1 MTANEITS
9 KLIRNAAKIFE
20 NSGILKVI
28 PPGVVSSKADLPV
41 KVRTKNK
48 KEYTLYFDI
57 KSTGQPRYTRMAVN
71 RLKDIITG
79 KPKSYGIFGAPYLS
93 EESVKICKENG
104 IGFIDLAGNCF
115 IKIDGIYID
124 IQGRPN
130 PYPNTRPLKSL
141 FTPKSTR
148 VLRILL
154 CNPKR
159 DWYVKKL
166 AEEANISLG
175 QASNIKQKLLE
186 QEFVKIDQNKTFHL
200 LNPEILIEKWAQ
212 NYTFRLNKVTSYYSF
227 DEVRDIEHKLAE
239 YCESKNIQYAFT
251 LSSGASLVAPSLRYT
266 RVFAYTTGSVENIAD
281 KLGWKKVTSGPN
293 ISLLE
298 PYDEGILYGVQEVN
312 NCKVVSDVQL
322 YLDLKSYK
330 ERGEEAAKFL
340 LENRLKKQW

>member
-1 MTANEITS
+1 MNENEITANV
-9 KLIRNAAKIFE
+9 IRNAAKIFKD
-20 NSGILKVI
+20 SGILN
-28 PPGVVSSKADLPV
+28 VVSTGVSSRTDLPI

-48 KEYTLYFDI
+48 KEYSIYFDI

-130 PYPNTRPLKSL
+130 LYPNTRPLKSL
-141 FTPKSTR
+141 FSQKSTR
-148 VLRILL
+148 ALRVLL
-154 CNPKR
+154 CNPQR
-159 DWYVKKL
+159 EWYVKDL

-175 QASNIKQKLLE
+175 QASNLKQKLLE
-186 QEFVKIDQNKTFHL
+186 QEFIKINQNKTFHL
-200 LNPEILIEKWAQ
+200 LNPETLMEKWSQ
-212 NYTFRLNKVTSYYSF
+212 DYTFRVNKITGYYSF
-227 DEVRDIEHKLAE
+227 DEVGDIEQKLAE

-266 RVFAYTTGSVENIAD
+266 RVFAYITESVENIAD
-281 KLGWKKVTSGPN
+281 KLDWKKVSSGAN

-298 PYDEGILYGVQEVN
+298 PYDEGILYGLQDVN
-312 NCKVVSDVQL
+312 GRKVVSDVQL